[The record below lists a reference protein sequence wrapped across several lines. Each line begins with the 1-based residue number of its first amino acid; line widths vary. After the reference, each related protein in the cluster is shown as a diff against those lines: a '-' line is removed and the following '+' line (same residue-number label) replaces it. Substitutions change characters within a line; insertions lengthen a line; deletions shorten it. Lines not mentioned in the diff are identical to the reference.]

1 MVSANTALP
10 LLPGKCQMAG
20 GGRRGE
26 GQMETMVHQGEAAEM
41 ERRPRRGN
49 MVSTANMLRSK
60 DVTALELT
68 LTQH

>member
-1 MVSANTALP
+1 
-10 LLPGKCQMAG
+10 MAG

-60 DVTALELT
+60 DVTALDLT